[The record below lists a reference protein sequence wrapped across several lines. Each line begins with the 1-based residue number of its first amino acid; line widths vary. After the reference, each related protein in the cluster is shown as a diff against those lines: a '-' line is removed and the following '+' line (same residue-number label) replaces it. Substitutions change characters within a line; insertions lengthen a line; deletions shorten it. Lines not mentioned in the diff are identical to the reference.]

1 MRTGAW
7 DPGVNGGTH
16 HAHGGGGR
24 TGRTSDPVFGPI
36 FVFFG
41 ILSAGGGSTSS
52 YRCRQRGGICC
63 PVLISEYR
71 RLNSPETAVGG
82 VCHSTQVSQERTEQ
96 PVPALTR
103 TACSPAHSLSWS
115 GPRTVE

>member
-52 YRCRQRGGICC
+52 YRWRQRGGICC

-82 VCHSTQVSQERTEQ
+82 VWQHHSDEPTPAAYTHPSRT
-96 PVPALTR
+96 
-103 TACSPAHSLSWS
+103 
-115 GPRTVE
+115 

>member
-1 MRTGAW
+1 MHHNLSGVRCALLLLHLCHTSRRTVSAHRGVG
-7 DPGVNGGTH
+7 PGSKWGH
-16 HAHGGGGR
+16 PPRSRRGGR

-82 VCHSTQVSQERTEQ
+82 VC
-96 PVPALTR
+96 PACTHR
-103 TACSPAHSLSWS
+103 RRSLS
-115 GPRTVE
+115 

>member
-41 ILSAGGGSTSS
+41 ILSAGGGSTST
-52 YRCRQRGGICC
+52 YRWRQRGGICC

-71 RLNSPETAVGG
+71 RLNSPETAVGV
-82 VCHSTQVSQERTEQ
+82 VCTPLSLIMHARARRAPRRRPRARLLSLMS
-96 PVPALTR
+96 
-103 TACSPAHSLSWS
+103 CSRAY
-115 GPRTVE
+115 

>member
-52 YRCRQRGGICC
+52 YRWRQRGGICC

-82 VCHSTQVSQERTEQ
+82 VCLLAPTRR
-96 PVPALTR
+96 PPPALPPLAR
-103 TACSPAHSLSWS
+103 PLEL
-115 GPRTVE
+115 PRAR